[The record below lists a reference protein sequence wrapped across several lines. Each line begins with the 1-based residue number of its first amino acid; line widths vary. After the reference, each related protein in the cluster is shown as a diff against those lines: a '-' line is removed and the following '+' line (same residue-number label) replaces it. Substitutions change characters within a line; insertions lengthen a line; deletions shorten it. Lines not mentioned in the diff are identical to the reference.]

1 MDRKEA
7 KRTSSP
13 ANCISGQ
20 CAIFHV
26 SMTEFPAPVLTWCT
40 VYTSLSITIDTIVY
54 YNVNSNKVTRRKLT
68 MSYVHVFPYLASSSH
83 RMKMHATF
91 LTLKI
96 FYFLMPIIALAHV
109 LRGFPLS
116 CQCSS
121 FHKEFEECKLLW
133 GSVYASPLNNGNRYV
148 KIISCYLS
156 LISMCFFVSL
166 PHIASQGWP
175 EFSIIGA
182 AMASSTMS

>member
-1 MDRKEA
+1 MCYLSCQYDRISC
-7 KRTSSP
+7 SSVDMMY
-13 ANCISGQ
+13 SVHKSLYYHRYYSVLQ
-20 CAIFHV
+20 CQQQQAH
-26 SMTEFPAPVLTWCT
+26 
-40 VYTSLSITIDTIVY
+40 
-54 YNVNSNKVTRRKLT
+54 KVTRRKLT

-91 LTLKI
+91 LTPKI

-133 GSVYASPLNNGNRYV
+133 GSVHASPINNGNRYV

-156 LISMCFFVSL
+156 LISVCFFASL